1 MTDETLTLRKQP
13 PGFVFR
19 TTLTD
24 RVGTLRDKDQY
35 ALRVTWRDG
44 RGPMWVHRDLEV
56 EPWPRGS

>member
-24 RVGTLRDKDQY
+24 RVGTLRDKRIEG
-35 ALRVTWRDG
+35 LRVTWRDG
-44 RGPMWVHRDLEV
+44 RGPALVHTNLEV